1 MSAPFHN
8 PTYNAMS
15 FQIVPVLVYPHET
28 SQFPVTGISGKRYG
42 VTVKSP
48 RYKGLIWP
56 DVTRITPAQL
66 AVWVAACGEK
76 DHKAAIYDISNHRAL
91 QSPNVVYELVGDVPD
106 AATLERLNAEIESLK
121 TAAETAQKENDGL
134 SEQITAKFEALTKVE
149 EELERTTAD
158 RDNLKRQLTQLQQ
171 LTGGDAQESESGH
184 ASEDDKGGEGG
195 QSGEA
200 PKKPRGRPKGSADTS
215 KAHG

>member
-1 MSAPFHN
+1 
-8 PTYNAMS
+8 MS

-42 VTVKSP
+42 VTVKCP
-48 RYKGLIWP
+48 RYKGQVWP
-56 DVTRITPAQL
+56 DVSRITPAQL
-66 AVWVAACGEK
+66 DAWVAACGEK

-91 QSPNVVYELVGDVPD
+91 QSPNVVFEIVGEVPD
-106 AATLERLNAEIESLK
+106 TETLERLNAEIASFK
-121 TAAETAQKENDGL
+121 TAAEDVQKENDHL
-134 SEQITAKFEALTKVE
+134 SEQITAKFEALTKAE
-149 EELERTTAD
+149 EDLERTTAD

-171 LTGGDAQESESGH
+171 LTGGTAKDQPEGEESEGAG

-195 QSGEA
+195 QSGDA
-200 PKKPRGRPKGSADTS
+200 PKKRGRPKGSADTS

>member
-1 MSAPFHN
+1 
-8 PTYNAMS
+8 MS

-56 DVTRITPAQL
+56 DVSRITPAQL
-66 AVWVAACGEK
+66 AAWVAACGEK

-91 QSPNVVYELVGDVPD
+91 QSPNVVFEIVGEVPD
-106 AATLERLNAEIESLK
+106 TETLERLNAEIASFK
-121 TAAETAQKENDGL
+121 TAAEDVQKQNDHL
-134 SEQITAKFEALTKVE
+134 SEQITAKFEALTKAE

-158 RDNLKRQLTQLQQ
+158 RDNLKRQLAQLQQ
-171 LTGGDAQESESGH
+171 LTGGKPSESEEPNT
-184 ASEDDKGGEGG
+184 SEDDKGGEGG
-195 QSGEA
+195 QSGDA
-200 PKKPRGRPKGSADTS
+200 PKKRGRPKGSADTS